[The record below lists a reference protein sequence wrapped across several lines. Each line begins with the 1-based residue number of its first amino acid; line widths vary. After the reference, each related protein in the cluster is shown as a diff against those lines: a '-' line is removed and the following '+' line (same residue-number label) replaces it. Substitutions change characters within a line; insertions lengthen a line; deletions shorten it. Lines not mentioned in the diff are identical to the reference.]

1 MLVLDRSARHVIE
14 PPLFSVETKETSVL
28 ILLLTFFTCIYVLLN
43 IFVANDHILNFFFF
57 FMVLC
62 CHIRLKNSFCSFL
75 NFVTFFFCSVAFSC
89 QLQDKNIKCYCF
101 TSAQLHYTCSFGEL
115 EFRMSGVEFWGS
127 LLVHWLFLIWIPH
140 VNNPFTMHRYGSI
153 CCSQK

>member
-1 MLVLDRSARHVIE
+1 M
-14 PPLFSVETKETSVL
+14 KETSVL
-28 ILLLTFFTCIYVLLN
+28 ILLLTFFMCIYVLLN
-43 IFVANDHILNFFFF
+43 TFVANDHILNLFIFSWCS
-57 FMVLC
+57 VATSG
-62 CHIRLKNSFCSFL
+62 LKILSVHFST
-75 NFVTFFFCSVAFSC
+75 FVTFFFFFYFASFCCCAHLRWSLSSVAFSC

-140 VNNPFTMHRYGSI
+140 VNNPFTMHGYGSI